1 MKQQRW
7 EESEKRKRRK
17 IREEKGRRKKKKE
30 DQSARE
36 GRKVAKACVS
46 PMFCGYGVRKVGLL
60 KRRVRS
66 HFVGVEVKAAAA
78 SAAAVAVC
86 RCRCCSC
93 TASSLTIF
101 VGSTIVCINSDL
113 VNSCL

>member
-17 IREEKGRRKKKKE
+17 IREEKGRRKKIKV
-30 DQSARE
+30 RE
-36 GRKVAKACVS
+36 KVEKSRKLVFRQCFAAT
-46 PMFCGYGVRKVGLL
+46 GVRKVGLL